1 MMFQS
6 LKLSPL
12 CLLSR
17 HQDIP
22 SNKITIM
29 ELNVLQFLCD
39 GCFYCV
45 CRDICLI
52 SESKNSFN
60 DALERI
66 KEMLSIYLSDKNYFR
81 LQKMGWKVKGN
92 SVIPINFA
100 EDELVKYAR
109 DFLETEIT
117 NYQIIRIQLS
127 QSRKMNKN
135 LTQP

>member
-1 MMFQS
+1 
-6 LKLSPL
+6 
-12 CLLSR
+12 
-17 HQDIP
+17 
-22 SNKITIM
+22 
-29 ELNVLQFLCD
+29 
-39 GCFYCV
+39 
-45 CRDICLI
+45 
-52 SESKNSFN
+52 
-60 DALERI
+60 
-66 KEMLSIYLSDKNYFR
+66 
-81 LQKMGWKVKGN
+81 MGWKVKGN

>member
-1 MMFQS
+1 MYLEATCIDLTSEKIENILRNSKPINYKWLIGRIRKQIPS
-6 LKLSPL
+6 LYEKL
-12 CLLSR
+12 CLDYYNPY
-17 HQDIP
+17 Q
-22 SNKITIM
+22 
-29 ELNVLQFLCD
+29 
-39 GCFYCV
+39 
-45 CRDICLI
+45 
-52 SESKNSFN
+52 
-60 DALERI
+60 
-66 KEMLSIYLSDKNYFR
+66 